1 LPLPATLHAAVYFQ
15 SAARF
20 PQAQSSEQIQQE
32 NDCADDRRGCHIVR
46 MTTDGRCL
54 MIASD
59 LKPGFSQA
67 SLRCRESLPSTII
80 ATSLACGW
88 TSVLVE
94 HHRVEPRY
102 EPFETSPTPDQTI
115 VMMTRGEQDLA
126 SFNAGLWR
134 HAVYRPGTIGMTPG
148 GAIDRL
154 RRQPR
159 GTPAPFEK
167 INLYIPQQII
177 RDTAEQYRRVGRR
190 LQDRPLTALAFQDP
204 MIAET
209 VSALLRGMEAGA
221 PDLYAEAAMQWLTTH
236 LLAAHG
242 RGISTEDR
250 RLPGTITDKRLAR
263 VLDYMSA
270 HFAEPLSLG
279 DLAAEAGVSK
289 FHFTRLFRACTGTT
303 PHGFLVELRLD
314 AARAL
319 LTTTGL
325 SVAAIAARCGFARA
339 AYFGTAFTKRFGTAP
354 TAFRDQAEC

>member
-1 LPLPATLHAAVYFQ
+1 M
-15 SAARF
+15 S
-20 PQAQSSEQIQQE
+20 
-32 NDCADDRRGCHIVR
+32 
-46 MTTDGRCL
+46 
-54 MIASD
+54 ASD

-67 SLRCRESLPSTII
+67 SLRCREALPSTTV
-80 ATSLACGW
+80 ATSLECGW

-115 VMMTRGEQDLA
+115 VVMTRGEQDLA

-148 GAIDRL
+148 GDIDRL
-154 RRQPR
+154 CRRPR

-167 INLYIPQQII
+167 INLYIPQRFF
-177 RDTAEQYRRVGRR
+177 RDAAEQYRRAGHRR
-190 LQDRPLTALAFQDP
+190 QDRPLRALAFQDP

-209 VSALLRGMEAGA
+209 VATLLRGMEAGA
-221 PDLYAEAAMQWLTTH
+221 PDLYAEAATQWLATH

-242 RGISTEDR
+242 RGIGLEDR

-263 VLDYMSA
+263 VLDAMSA
-270 HFAEPLSLG
+270 RFAEPLSLG

-289 FHFTRLFRACTGTT
+289 FHFTRLFRAATGLT

-314 AARAL
+314 AGRAL
-319 LTTTGL
+319 LTTTDL
-325 SVAAIAARCGFARA
+325 SVAVIAARCGFARA
-339 AYFGTAFTKRFGTAP
+339 AYFGTAFTRRFGAAP
-354 TAFRDQAEC
+354 TAFRSQGKR